1 MDVDKVFETIEATK
15 DATLQRQLT
24 LNYLI
29 SCVELLKTDPEAR
42 QDIAYNIVGLSA
54 TEYAQSLDE
63 EDPLFITFEFA
74 GELETAEQDHEDW
87 PLLVEII
94 DSLE

>member
-1 MDVDKVFETIEATK
+1 MDVDKVFETVEATTQP
-15 DATLQRQLT
+15 ALQRQLILT
-24 LNYLI
+24 YLN
-29 SCVELLKTDPEAR
+29 SCVTLLKTDPEAR

-63 EDPLFITFEFA
+63 EDPLSITFEFA
-74 GELETAEQDHEDW
+74 GELEEADENHEDW

-94 DSLE
+94 ESLE